1 MKHNRRN
8 LRLGLFIIFGV
19 LISLVA
25 PFLLRDSSS
34 GSTEENQESLPT
46 TEIGPVAPEEN
57 SNSSSTSLPFTV
69 ETEPPNKAPRIAI
82 QGPSCVL
89 YEPQSPEPF
98 QVVLE
103 VEDPDGD
110 VVNLDLF
117 YSIGETVIDLT
128 GSIGVTEG
136 VETPINNK
144 VIVELE
150 PDIEEKWILLL
161 SHATDPEGSS
171 SEAAAVITLTDT
183 QC

>member
-1 MKHNRRN
+1 MKQDRRN

-34 GSTEENQESLPT
+34 GSIEESQESLST

-57 SNSSSTSLPFTV
+57 GDSSSTSLPFTV

-98 QVVLE
+98 QIVLE
-103 VEDPDGD
+103 AEDPDGD
-110 VVNLDLF
+110 AVNLDLS
-117 YSIGETVIDLT
+117 YSIGETMIDLT
-128 GSIGVTEG
+128 DSIGITEG
-136 VETPINNK
+136 VENPLTNE

-150 PDIEEKWILLL
+150 PGIEEKWILLL
-161 SHATDPEGSS
+161 AHATDPEGAS
-171 SEAAAVITLTDT
+171 SEAATVVTLADT